1 MKEFWNERY
10 AEEEYV
16 YGKAPNQYFQEKID
30 ALRPGKILL
39 PAEGEGRNAV
49 YAARLEWEVAAF
61 DISEEGRKKAQK
73 LAREY
78 KLELDYRVG
87 DFKSMDY
94 QKNEFDA
101 IGLIY
106 AHFPPEVRGDYFRQF
121 DKYLKPG
128 GIIIFEAFSKE
139 QIDYQKGDSSSGG
152 PKDAEMLY
160 TKEELEAA
168 FKGYEFEEFEEK
180 EIQLEE
186 GKFHNG
192 KAAVIRFMARKA

>member
-78 KLELDYRVG
+78 KLDLDYRVG

-121 DKYLKPG
+121 DKYLKPD

-139 QIDYQKGDSSSGG
+139 QIDYQKGDSCSGG